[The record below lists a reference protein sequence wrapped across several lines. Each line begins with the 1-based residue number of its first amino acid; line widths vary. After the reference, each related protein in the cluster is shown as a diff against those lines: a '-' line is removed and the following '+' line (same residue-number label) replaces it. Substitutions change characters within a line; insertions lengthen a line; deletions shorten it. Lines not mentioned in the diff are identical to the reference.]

1 MIDKYTLEIECLAL
15 SLYVAN
21 NLRTVRAIYSYSIT
35 NLTDNSINHSQVYFQ
50 FKLKK
55 VVRC

>member
-1 MIDKYTLEIECLAL
+1 MIDKYTLEIERLAL

-50 FKLKK
+50 SKLKK